1 MILLSM
7 GNLEAYP
14 VSNFKL
20 GKNTFIQEIV
30 FQKLDFFC

>member
-7 GNLEAYP
+7 GNLEAYS

-20 GKNTFIQEIV
+20 GINTFIQEIV